1 MNKIIKFPTKRVNEA
16 EYVHP
21 ISQKATPTQECK
33 VIIFPGVRIER
44 HKRTLSQH
52 ATALHALRKQAG
64 KTKDT

>member
-1 MNKIIKFPTKRVNEA
+1 MSKIIKFPTKRADEA
-16 EYVHP
+16 DYVHP
-21 ISQKATPTQECK
+21 ISQKTTPTRECN